1 MGQAGVLTPSFL
13 VREVSVPT
21 HGIKCFECS
30 QRWAPWISSLDEMC
44 WGEAKIQ
51 SERRVLMTGG
61 VQVRG
66 RWGCRRG
73 QVSWREGRRC

>member
-30 QRWAPWISSLDEMC
+30 QRWAPWISSLDEISC
-44 WGEAKIQ
+44 VGEKQ
-51 SERRVLMTGG
+51 RPS
-61 VQVRG
+61 Q
-66 RWGCRRG
+66 
-73 QVSWREGRRC
+73 REECS